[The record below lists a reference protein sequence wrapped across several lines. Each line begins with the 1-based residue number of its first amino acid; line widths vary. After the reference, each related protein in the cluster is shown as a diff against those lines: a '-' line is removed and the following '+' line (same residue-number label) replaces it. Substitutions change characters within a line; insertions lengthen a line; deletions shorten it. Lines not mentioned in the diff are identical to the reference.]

1 MSNYVLVVR
10 NREFVNDYLEKKGF
24 QVADFYVSKEDRAG
38 WVWVCVRGDEI
49 FYKGSDL
56 SVLTSEEL
64 NAHRKA
70 GLIW

>member
-1 MSNYVLVVR
+1 MSGYVLVVR

-24 QVADFYVSKEDRAG
+24 QVADFYGSKSEDRAG
-38 WVWVCVRGDEI
+38 WVWVCVSGDV
-49 FYKGSDL
+49 FYRGSDL
-56 SVLTSEEL
+56 SIMSDEER